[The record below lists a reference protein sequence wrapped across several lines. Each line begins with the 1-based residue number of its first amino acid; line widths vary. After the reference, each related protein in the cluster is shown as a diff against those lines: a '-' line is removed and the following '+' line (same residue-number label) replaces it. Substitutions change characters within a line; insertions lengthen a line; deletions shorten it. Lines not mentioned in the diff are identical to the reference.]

1 MQSPAVLALD
11 VGTSSARA
19 SVYDRDLSIVTTAQ
33 SAYPLHEHQDGRVE
47 IDPVRLERA
56 IMQVIDKA
64 LARHR
69 EPIDAVAISA
79 FWHSLMGVDRNNAP
93 VTPLLPWSDLR
104 AHVEIPALRELV
116 DERRAHARTG
126 CRFHASYWPA
136 RLLWFRRHDR
146 QTFRRAARWVSFT
159 EWLEARW
166 LGREGVSISQASGSG
181 AMLQDACAWDRR
193 LLAACGVDAGAL
205 APIVDLDDGDGRLQP
220 HLARRWPSLASAR
233 WIPAVGDGA
242 LNNVGAGCV
251 TRGRA
256 ALMIGTSGAVRV
268 LWESQPGET
277 VTTAF
282 GLWRYRLDRRRV
294 LVGGALSNG
303 GNARE
308 WVLRVCRTRA
318 DADARAA
325 AMPPD
330 SHGLTMVPYFAGTRS
345 PDYLPIA
352 RATIA
357 GLSVATT
364 PEQILRATMESV
376 AYRFAALLRE
386 LEPVTAVREVVA
398 AGGAL
403 ERSAA
408 WVQIIADVLGR
419 RIVMC
424 ERREL
429 TSRGAAALALEA
441 LGVLKLSRLKPDED
455 RIVSPDKGRHRIYQR
470 ARERHERLL
479 AGVNPSA

>member
-1 MQSPAVLALD
+1 
-11 VGTSSARA
+11 
-19 SVYDRDLSIVTTAQ
+19 
-33 SAYPLHEHQDGRVE
+33 
-47 IDPVRLERA
+47 
-56 IMQVIDKA
+56 
-64 LARHR
+64 
-69 EPIDAVAISA
+69 
-79 FWHSLMGVDRNNAP
+79 
-93 VTPLLPWSDLR
+93 
-104 AHVEIPALRELV
+104 
-116 DERRAHARTG
+116 
-126 CRFHASYWPA
+126 
-136 RLLWFRRHDR
+136 
-146 QTFRRAARWVSFT
+146 
-159 EWLEARW
+159 
-166 LGREGVSISQASGSG
+166 
-181 AMLQDACAWDRR
+181 
-193 LLAACGVDAGAL
+193 
-205 APIVDLDDGDGRLQP
+205 
-220 HLARRWPSLASAR
+220 
-233 WIPAVGDGA
+233 
-242 LNNVGAGCV
+242 
-251 TRGRA
+251 
-256 ALMIGTSGAVRV
+256 MIGTSGAVRV
-268 LWESQPGET
+268 LWDTKPGET
-277 VTTAF
+277 VTTAY

-352 RATIA
+352 RAAMA
-357 GLSVATT
+357 GLSLATT

-386 LEPVTAVREVVA
+386 LESVTPVREVVA

-424 ERREL
+424 DRREL
-429 TSRGAAALALEA
+429 TSRGAAAFALEA

-455 RIVSPDKGRHRIYQR
+455 RAVEPDKGRHRIYQR
-470 ARERHERLL
+470 ARERHEQLL
-479 AGVNPSA
+479 ASQSALR